1 MILDC
6 CRKGGKKSPLL
17 EITPTEKDKRA
28 TATPV
33 VGWGHNA
40 VQDYKFMSA
49 ELVLFWADL

>member
-49 ELVLFWADL
+49 ELVLF